1 MSELI
6 CVVCESPLL
15 TAEEEEA
22 EICDAC
28 LGNADSLNNNKSL
41 EEVEDQDGD
50 LPVAV
55 DRMLSRG
62 KKIGFTDFF
71 VPEEDEPEDDE
82 TSLD

>member
-1 MSELI
+1 MSNELI

-15 TAEEEEA
+15 TAEEEEV

-28 LGNADSLNNNKSL
+28 LGNADNLNKNKNQK
-41 EEVEDQDGD
+41 EIEDQDGY

-82 TSLD
+82 ND